1 MGEASTSRQR
11 ADCIGPVLVRGKT
24 GERNGG
30 GGVLALR
37 SDVCCGD
44 GTRCHSD
51 GGGASLTLHEGGSLE
66 GRVEAQV
73 WLMTPSGSHCVSWRA
88 TGSVQH
94 RQKKSHPIK
103 VLCSPEKGENTKEI
117 GAAAS

>member
-1 MGEASTSRQR
+1 M
-11 ADCIGPVLVRGKT
+11 
-24 GERNGG
+24 
-30 GGVLALR
+30 LALR

-73 WLMTPSGSHCVSWRA
+73 WLMTPGGSHCVSRRA
-88 TGSVQH
+88 TG
-94 RQKKSHPIK
+94 KKKLHPIK
-103 VLCSPEKGENTKEI
+103 VLCSPEKGEKYERNWSCRILRFPRIEEKGVRVVTYPRAEPQRE
-117 GAAAS
+117 GCTLRGGVAS